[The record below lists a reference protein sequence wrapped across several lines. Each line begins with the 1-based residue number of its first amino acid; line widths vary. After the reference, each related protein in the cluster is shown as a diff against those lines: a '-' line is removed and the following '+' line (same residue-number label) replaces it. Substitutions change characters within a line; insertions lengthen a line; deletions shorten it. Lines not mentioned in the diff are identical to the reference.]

1 MLAFLEQVEDFG
13 GVFPLGSFAG
23 CSDDL
28 EIGLICAIGSALG
41 A

>member
-1 MLAFLEQVEDFG
+1 MLAFLEQVEDLA
-13 GVFPLGSFAG
+13 GVFPLGSFPG

-28 EIGLICAIGSALG
+28 KIGLICAIGSALG